1 MLGADGTAG
10 PEPRDPDWQQRC
22 RAIFSAAPFISHVG
36 YRLTAL
42 APGTAES
49 ELLLRPDHL
58 QHDGIVHAGVQAT
71 MADHTAGT
79 AAATLM
85 AATDIVLTV
94 EFKTNLFAPARGEK
108 LVCRA
113 LVLKPGRRIAVA
125 EGEVYAVA
133 AAGQTL
139 VSKTTVTLAY
149 VPAKK
154 IGSADGSA

>member
-1 MLGADGTAG
+1 MSGAKDAAG
-10 PEPRDPDWQQRC
+10 PEPRDPDWQERC

-42 APGTAES
+42 APGSAES
-49 ELLLRPDHL
+49 ELVLRPDHL
-58 QHDGIVHAGVQAT
+58 QHDGVVHAGVQAT

-85 AATDIVLTV
+85 AAADIVLTV

-108 LVCRA
+108 LVCRGA
-113 LVLKPGRRIAVA
+113 VLKPGRRIAVA
-125 EGEVYAVA
+125 EGEVYALS
-133 AAGQTL
+133 GSRQTL

-154 IGSADGSA
+154 IGPADDSA